1 MVQYTALPSG
11 LPHNVYPASSSPSE
25 ETSRLTG
32 LSCCPN
38 DLGYCIF
45 QNDSTSLMANRANR
59 SKLPSSVF
67 ATRPVGAGLSGL
79 GPLGPSDTVSPLT
92 FCGLNRAESG
102 CPATTVCPHAD
113 TKKAATTEISLTVTP
128 LAPSAGRSIGGRGC
142 ADADTGY
149 RASGLLDEHAQP
161 NFAYGANLK
170 LSSTT
175 RIEPMIAFGAVGAAC
190 RAAGDGDGC
199 ITVGWPTG
207 LRWSDAGLPCLA
219 GSCG

>member
-1 MVQYTALPSG
+1 MQYTALPTG

-32 LSCCPN
+32 LSCSPN

-45 QNDSTSLMANRANR
+45 QNDSTSLIANRANR

-67 ATRPVGAGLSGL
+67 ATRPDGAGLSGL

-92 FCGLNRAESG
+92 LCGLNRAESG

-113 TKKAATTEISLTVTP
+113 ITTTATTEISLTVTP
-128 LAPSAGRSIGGRGC
+128 LAPSARRSIGCRGC

-149 RASGLLDEHAQP
+149 RASGLLDEHARP
-161 NFAYGANLK
+161 NFPDGANPTLN
-170 LSSTT
+170 STT
-175 RIEPMIAFGAVGAAC
+175 RIKPMIAFGATGAAC
-190 RAAGDGDGC
+190 RAAGAGNGGT
-199 ITVGWPTG
+199 TVAWPTG
-207 LRWSDAGLPCLA
+207 LRWSDRGLRCLA